1 MSEVEGLSLGG
12 EGGVLRRVDKGERIH
27 RAVTF
32 GGREAGEGHGLGG
45 EETVAFELG
54 SHGVAEPLALV

>member
-12 EGGVLRRVDKGERIH
+12 EGGVLGGIYEGDGFH
-27 RAVTF
+27 GAVTF

-45 EETVAFELG
+45 
-54 SHGVAEPLALV
+54 